1 MKGVILC
8 AGKGTRLRPKTYFKP
23 KPLVEVDNTP
33 LVEYSLEY
41 GIDTGVTEFHLVV
54 GYKQHQIKNHI
65 GDSYQGIPV
74 EYHTQETPEGLAHA
88 VAQVDTDIE
97 SHFLLLLSD
106 VIYGEFPSDS
116 LETDSMSIM
125 TDTVPLTEASE
136 YGVCKVNS
144 NGDITGL
151 VEKPESPPSN
161 KILAGS
167 YVLPPEIMEYCETIE
182 PSDRGEYEITD
193 AINLYIEES
202 NVECSFVDIDSWSM
216 DVARPEDVT
225 KTDQQLKCI
234 PA

>member
-1 MKGVILC
+1 MKGLILC

-54 GYKQHQIKNHI
+54 GYKQQQIKNHI

-106 VIYGEFPSDS
+106 VIYGKFPSDS
-116 LETDSMSIM
+116 LEMDSMSIM
-125 TDTVPLTEASE
+125 TDKVPLTP
-136 YGVCKVNS
+136 
-144 NGDITGL
+144 L
-151 VEKPESPPSN
+151 VER
-161 KILAGS
+161 L
-167 YVLPPEIMEYCETIE
+167 
-182 PSDRGEYEITD
+182 
-193 AINLYIEES
+193 
-202 NVECSFVDIDSWSM
+202 FH
-216 DVARPEDVT
+216 
-225 KTDQQLKCI
+225 
-234 PA
+234 